1 MKAEKLPETVSAS
14 ELAEVWAVTPERVR
28 QLAKSGTIPVGERGR
43 YPCKRTLLAFAVYQ
57 RGLAERARSQG
68 SDGNRAKLA
77 RAREIELRIA
87 QREGELI
94 EADAACAAMMTLAGT
109 VRSSLDGLPARFTRD
124 LRERDRLRKEIDD
137 ILEGVARALDVAGQ
151 AVRTG
156 GGGDTPVAEDDA

>member
-1 MKAEKLPETVSAS
+1 MSAEGVISRDTAAKL
-14 ELAEVWAVTPERVR
+14 LMLTPRHLSRLV
-28 QLAKSGTIPVGERGR
+28 
-43 YPCKRTLLAFAVYQ
+43 
-57 RGLAERARSQG
+57 
-68 SDGNRAKLA
+68 SDGWIKKTDSDKFTVVGCVQGYISYLKDETRRNSQKSSQSKAAGA